1 MRASPWP
8 CGGWTPH
15 SSPASPPAPFLL
27 SLSIFAHAVTLPWC
41 QPHGS
46 LCLSVLPG
54 LSDLVNFSI
63 RGGVDAPSPVKPLF
77 ASVPPDGMLTIP
89 SSRCSR
95 TFCVPPPLCTIA
107 AVTLG

>member
-54 LSDLVNFSI
+54 LSDRELQHS
-63 RGGVDAPSPVKPLF
+63 RWGGCPFPSE
-77 ASVPPDGMLTIP
+77 ASL
-89 SSRCSR
+89 R
-95 TFCVPPPLCTIA
+95 FCA
-107 AVTLG
+107 S